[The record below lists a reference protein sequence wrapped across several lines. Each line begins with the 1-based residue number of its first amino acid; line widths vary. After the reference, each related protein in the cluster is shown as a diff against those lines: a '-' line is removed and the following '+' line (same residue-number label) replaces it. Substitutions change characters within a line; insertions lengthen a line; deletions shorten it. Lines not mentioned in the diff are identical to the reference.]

1 MIEAWMIIAVYVATP
16 LCFVVGFTLGKGH
29 VRRLASVTAVAFGYY
44 AAMRQVERLARI
56 DPPET
61 PELFERDRAQR
72 ADQPLTPAD
81 IDRIDEWEE

>member
-1 MIEAWMIIAVYVATP
+1 MSDLSLVLVAGMAG
-16 LCFVVGFTLGKGH
+16 VVL
-29 VRRLASVTAVAFGYY
+29 VNVTAAALGYY

-61 PELFERDRAQR
+61 PELFQRERSSR
-72 ADQPLTPAD
+72 ADQPLTPED

>member
-1 MIEAWMIIAVYVATP
+1 MSE
-16 LCFVVGFTLGKGH
+16 LSVVLVGA
-29 VRRLASVTAVAFGYY
+29 LAGVVLANVTAVAFGYY

-61 PELFERDRAQR
+61 PELFERDRAAR
-72 ADQPLTPAD
+72 ADQPLTAED